1 MVARRSLGRQFGWLY
16 TAYAVSTYGSWLGFG
31 AFPLIA
37 IRVLHA
43 GPAGVSALS
52 AAGLAAGAV
61 VAVPLGPWVEFRR
74 KRPVMIAM
82 DLIRFAALLTI
93 PAAYA
98 FGWLSFAQL
107 LAVSVVVAAAKIAFN
122 SASGAFLKTL
132 VHGPDL
138 LVANSRFEA
147 TMWSSSV
154 LGPPLGGALIG
165 LLGPVITTAADAVSY
180 LLSAAG
186 ITAIGGDE
194 AHPSSPSRPER
205 AGAGRLRGAD
215 LLDGWRYTLAHPTL
229 RRLLANSILVGGL
242 ILATEPLLAVLMLG
256 QLHFA
261 PWQYGLAFA
270 APCAGG
276 LIGAR
281 LARRLAARFG
291 LHRVMVTAGTLAAGW
306 PVWLAFIG
314 PGAAGLVLVIG
325 VQFGLVSCMGVFN
338 PLYATY
344 RLEQTAQD
352 RVARVLSAWQVT
364 KNVTIAALTAL
375 WGVLGTLTSPRIAI
389 AAAGLLLL
397 GTPLLL
403 PRPGQVLATSSTS
416 KPSALAR

>member
-16 TAYAVSTYGSWLGFG
+16 AAYAVSMYGSWLGFG

-43 GPAGVSALS
+43 GPAEVSALS

-107 LAVSVVVAAAKIAFN
+107 LVVSVIVAAAKIAFN

-147 TMWSSSV
+147 TMWASSV

-165 LLGPVITTAADAVSY
+165 LLGPVVTTAADAVSY

-186 ITAIGGDE
+186 IGAIGGHE
-194 AHPSSPSRPER
+194 AHPARPAR
-205 AGAGRLRGAD
+205 TGAARLRGAD
-215 LLDGWRYTLAHPTL
+215 LLSGWRYTLAHPTL
-229 RRLLANSILVGGL
+229 RPLLAYSILVGGL

-270 APCAGG
+270 APCVGG

-281 LARRLAARFG
+281 LSRRLAARFG
-291 LHRVMVTAGTLAAGW
+291 LHRVMITAGTLSAGW

-314 PGAAGLVLVIG
+314 PGAGGLVLVIG
-325 VQFGLVSCMGVFN
+325 VEFGLIACMGVFN

-344 RLEQTAQD
+344 RLEQTGQD

-375 WGVLGTLTSPRIAI
+375 WGVLAALTSPRIAI

>member
-1 MVARRSLGRQFGWLY
+1 MRSLGRQFGWLY
-16 TAYAVSTYGSWLGFG
+16 AAFAVSAYGSWLGFG

-43 GPAGVSALS
+43 GPAGVAALS
-52 AAGLAAGAV
+52 AAGLAVGAV

-74 KRPVMIAM
+74 KRPVMVAM
-82 DLIRFAALLTI
+82 DVIRFAALLTI
-93 PAAYA
+93 PVAYG

-107 LAVSVVVAAAKIAFN
+107 LIVSVIVAAAKIAFS
-122 SASGAFLKTL
+122 SASGAFLKTI
-132 VHGPDL
+132 VPGPDL
-138 LVANSRFEA
+138 LVANSRFESTTWTA
-147 TMWSSSV
+147 TV
-154 LGPPLGGALIG
+154 LGPPLGGAMIG
-165 LLGPVITTAADAVSY
+165 FLGPVVTTAADAVSY

-186 ITAIGGDE
+186 IAAIGGHE
-194 AHPSSPSRPER
+194 AHPERP
-205 AGAGRLRGAD
+205 AAPRLRVAD
-215 LLDGWRYTLAHPTL
+215 LLDGWRYILAHPVL
-229 RRLLANSILVGGL
+229 RRLLVNSILVGGL

-270 APCAGG
+270 APCVGG

-291 LHRVMVTAGTLAAGW
+291 VHRVMVTAGTLAACW
-306 PVWLAFIG
+306 PVWLAFIR
-314 PGAAGLVLVIG
+314 PGVAGIVLVIAI
-325 VQFGLVSCMGVFN
+325 QLGLVSCMGLFN

-344 RLEQTAQD
+344 RLEQAGQG

-364 KNVTIAALTAL
+364 KNLTIAALTAL
-375 WGVLGTLTSPRIAI
+375 WGVLATLTSPRIGI

-403 PRPGQVLATSSTS
+403 PRPSQVAATSSTS

>member
-1 MVARRSLGRQFGWLY
+1 MAGRRSLGRQFGWLY
-16 TAYAVSTYGSWLGFG
+16 TAYAVSAYGSWLGFG

-43 GPAGVSALS
+43 GPAEVSALA

-82 DLIRFAALLTI
+82 DVIRFAALLTI

-107 LAVSVVVAAAKIAFN
+107 LGVSVIVAAAKIAFN
-122 SASGAFLKTL
+122 AASGAYLKTL
-132 VHGPDL
+132 VPGPDL
-138 LVANSRFEA
+138 LVANSRFESTGWTA
-147 TMWSSSV
+147 TV

-165 LLGPVITTAADAVSY
+165 LLGPVVTVLADAVSY

-186 ITAIGGDE
+186 ITAIGGQE
-194 AHPSSPSRPER
+194 AHPER
-205 AGAGRLRGAD
+205 AGAARLRAAD

-229 RRLLANSILVGGL
+229 RPLLANSILVGGL
-242 ILATEPLLAVLMLG
+242 ILATEPLIAVLMLG

-270 APCAGG
+270 APCVGG

-281 LARRLAARFG
+281 MARRLTTRFG
-291 LHRVMVTAGTLAAGW
+291 LHRVMITAGTLSAGW
-306 PVWLAFIG
+306 PVWLAFIR
-314 PGAAGLVLVIG
+314 PGVAGLVLVIA
-325 VQFGLVSCMGVFN
+325 VQLGLITCMGVFN

-344 RLEQTAQD
+344 RLEQTSPD
-352 RVARVLSAWQVT
+352 RVARVLSAWQIT
-364 KNVTIAALTAL
+364 KSLTIAALTAL
-375 WGVLGTLTSPRIAI
+375 WGLLATLTSPRIGI

-416 KPSALAR
+416 EPPALVR

>member
-16 TAYAVSTYGSWLGFG
+16 AAFAVSAYGSWLGFG

-43 GPAGVSALS
+43 GPAEVSALS
-52 AAGLAAGAV
+52 AAGLAVGAV

-93 PAAYA
+93 PVTYA
-98 FGWLSFAQL
+98 FGWLSFGQL
-107 LAVSVVVAAAKIAFN
+107 LAVSVIVAAAKIAFN
-122 SASGAFLKTL
+122 SASGAFLKTI
-132 VHGPDL
+132 VAGPDL
-138 LVANSRFEA
+138 LVANSRFESTSWTA
-147 TMWSSSV
+147 TV
-154 LGPPLGGALIG
+154 LGPPLGGAMIG
-165 LLGPVITTAADAVSY
+165 FLGPVITTAADAVSY

-186 ITAIGGDE
+186 IGAIGGHE
-194 AHPSSPSRPER
+194 TPPGR
-205 AGAGRLRGAD
+205 AGTDRLRAAD
-215 LLDGWRYTLAHPTL
+215 LLDGWRYTLAHPVL
-229 RRLLANSILVGGL
+229 RRLLVNSILVGGL
-242 ILATEPLLAVLMLG
+242 ILATEPLIAVLMLG
-256 QLHFA
+256 ELHFA

-270 APCAGG
+270 APCVGG
-276 LIGAR
+276 LVASR
-281 LARRLAARFG
+281 LARQLAARFG
-291 LHRVMVTAGTLAAGW
+291 RHRVMVTAGTLSAGW
-306 PVWLAFIG
+306 PVWLAFVR
-314 PGAAGLVLVIG
+314 PGVAGIVLVIG

-375 WGVLGTLTSPRIAI
+375 WGGLATLTSPRIGI

-403 PRPGQVLATSSTS
+403 PRPRQVPAGPATSPTS

>member
-1 MVARRSLGRQFGWLY
+1 MVARRSLGRRFGWLY
-16 TAYAVSTYGSWLGFG
+16 AAFAVSSYGSWLGFG

-43 GPAGVSALS
+43 GPAEVAALS
-52 AAGLAAGAV
+52 ASGLAVGAV

-82 DLIRFAALLTI
+82 DVIRFAALLTI
-93 PAAYA
+93 PVAYG

-107 LAVSVVVAAAKIAFN
+107 LLVSVIVAAAKIAFN
-122 SASGAFLKTL
+122 SASGAFLKMI
-132 VHGPDL
+132 VAGPDL
-138 LVANSRFEA
+138 LVANSRFESTTWTA
-147 TMWSSSV
+147 TV
-154 LGPPLGGALIG
+154 LGPPLGGAMIG
-165 LLGPVITTAADAVSY
+165 FLGPVATTAADAVSY

-186 ITAIGGDE
+186 VGAIGGGE
-194 AHPSSPSRPER
+194 AQPER
-205 AGAGRLRGAD
+205 VRADRLRATD
-215 LLDGWRYTLAHPTL
+215 LLDGWRYILAHPVL

-242 ILATEPLLAVLMLG
+242 ILATEPLIAVLMLG

-270 APCAGG
+270 ASGVGG

-281 LARRLAARFG
+281 MARRLAARFG
-291 LHRVMVTAGTLAAGW
+291 LHRVMITAGTLAAGW
-306 PVWLAFIG
+306 PVWLAFVG
-314 PGAAGLVLVIG
+314 PGVAGLVLVIA
-325 VQFGLVSCMGVFN
+325 VQLGLVTCMGVFN

-344 RLEQTAQD
+344 RLEQTGQD

-364 KNVTIAALTAL
+364 KNLTIAALTAL
-375 WGVLGTLTSPRIAI
+375 WGVLATLTSPRIGI

-403 PRPGQVLATSSTS
+403 PRPGQVAATNSTS

>member
-16 TAYAVSTYGSWLGFG
+16 AAFAVSSYGSWLGFG

-43 GPAGVSALS
+43 GPAEVSALS
-52 AAGLAAGAV
+52 AAGLAVGAV

-74 KRPVMIAM
+74 KRPVMIGM
-82 DLIRFAALLTI
+82 DVIRFAALLTI
-93 PAAYA
+93 PVTYA
-98 FGWLSFAQL
+98 FGWLSFGQL
-107 LAVSVVVAAAKIAFN
+107 LAVSVIVAAAKIAFN
-122 SASGAFLKTL
+122 SASGAFLKTI
-132 VHGPDL
+132 VAGPDL
-138 LVANSRFEA
+138 LVANSRFESTTWTA
-147 TMWSSSV
+147 TV
-154 LGPPLGGALIG
+154 LGPPLGGAMIG
-165 LLGPVITTAADAVSY
+165 FLGPVVTVLADAVSY

-186 ITAIGGDE
+186 IGAIGGHETPPD
-194 AHPSSPSRPER
+194 R
-205 AGAGRLRGAD
+205 AGTDRLRAAD
-215 LLDGWRYTLAHPTL
+215 LLDGWRYTLAHPVL

-242 ILATEPLLAVLMLG
+242 ILATEPLIAVLMLG
-256 QLHFA
+256 ELHFA

-270 APCAGG
+270 APCVGG

-291 LHRVMVTAGTLAAGW
+291 LHRVMITAGTLSAGW
-306 PVWLAFIG
+306 PVWLAFVR
-314 PGAAGLVLVIG
+314 PGVAGIVLVIG

-375 WGVLGTLTSPRIAI
+375 WGVLATLTSPRIGI

-403 PRPGQVLATSSTS
+403 PRPRQVPAGPATSSTS
-416 KPSALAR
+416 NPSALAR

>member
-1 MVARRSLGRQFGWLY
+1 MAAGRSLGRQFGWLY
-16 TAYAVSTYGSWLGFG
+16 AAFAVSSYGSWLGFG

-43 GPAGVSALS
+43 GPAEVAALS
-52 AAGLAAGAV
+52 ASGLAVGAV

-74 KRPVMIAM
+74 KRPVMIGM
-82 DLIRFAALLTI
+82 DLARFAALLTI
-93 PAAYA
+93 PVAYA
-98 FGWLSFAQL
+98 FGWLSFAL
-107 LAVSVVVAAAKIAFN
+107 LLVVSVIVAAAKIAFN
-122 SASGAFLKTL
+122 AASGAFLKTI
-132 VHGPDL
+132 VAGPDL
-138 LVANSRFEA
+138 LVANTRFES
-147 TMWSSSV
+147 TTWTSSV
-154 LGPPLGGALIG
+154 LGPPLGGAMIG
-165 LLGPVITTAADAVSY
+165 LLGPVVTVLADAVSY

-186 ITAIGGDE
+186 IGAIGGHE
-194 AHPSSPSRPER
+194 TPPER
-205 AGAGRLRGAD
+205 AGAAGLRGAE
-215 LLDGWRYTLAHPTL
+215 LLDGWRYILAHPAL

-270 APCAGG
+270 APCVGG

-291 LHRVMVTAGTLAAGW
+291 LHRVMITAATLSACW
-306 PVWLAFIG
+306 PAWLALVR
-314 PGAAGLVLVIG
+314 PGAAGVVMVIG
-325 VQFGLVSCMGVFN
+325 IQLGLVTCMGVFN

-344 RLEQTAQD
+344 RLEQAGQD
-352 RVARVLSAWQVT
+352 QVARVLSAWQVT
-364 KNVTIAALTAL
+364 KSLTIAALTAL
-375 WGVLGTLTSPRIAI
+375 WGVLATLTSPRIAI
-389 AAAGLLLL
+389 AVAGLLLL

-403 PRPGQVLATSSTS
+403 PRPAQVAATSSTS

>member
-1 MVARRSLGRQFGWLY
+1 V
-16 TAYAVSTYGSWLGFG
+16 
-31 AFPLIA
+31 
-37 IRVLHA
+37 
-43 GPAGVSALS
+43 
-52 AAGLAAGAV
+52 GAV

-74 KRPVMIAM
+74 KRPVMIGM

-98 FGWLSFAQL
+98 LGWLSFAQL
-107 LAVSVVVAAAKIAFN
+107 LIVSVIVAAAKIAFS
-122 SASGAFLKTL
+122 SASGAFLKAL

-147 TMWSSSV
+147 TMWTSSV

-165 LLGPVITTAADAVSY
+165 LLGPVVTTAADAVSY

-186 ITAIGGDE
+186 LGAIGGRE
-194 AHPSSPSRPER
+194 AHPARPER
-205 AGAGRLRGAD
+205 AGAARLRGAD
-215 LLDGWRYTLAHPTL
+215 LLSGWRYTLAHPTL
-229 RRLLANSILVGGL
+229 RPLLAYSILVGGL

-276 LIGAR
+276 LLGAR
-281 LARRLAARFG
+281 LSRRLAARFG
-291 LHRVMVTAGTLAAGW
+291 LHRVMITAGTLSAGW

-314 PGAAGLVLVIG
+314 PGAGGLVLVIG
-325 VQFGLVSCMGVFN
+325 VEFGLIACMGVFN

-344 RLEQTAQD
+344 RLEQTGQD

-375 WGVLGTLTSPRIAI
+375 WGVLAALTSPRIAI